1 MYDESTDER
10 GFIML
15 YRNIMVAFDGSEPA
29 KEALVV
35 AKNMIGDDGQAT
47 MHVVSVVSIGSLGL
61 GGDLANSPTP
71 GMQQIFPDMRTY
83 DEAID
88 NAKKAACGQMR
99 DAAENLMDG
108 VECNVTFD
116 AVVAV
121 KPAAGICDYAEDHK
135 VDMIVMGRRGLGAL
149 RAMLGSVS
157 YAVLHETSIP
167 VVTVK

>member
-1 MYDESTDER
+1 
-10 GFIML
+10 ML
-15 YRNIMVAFDGSEPA
+15 YKNIMVAFDGSDPA

-35 AKNMIGDDGQAT
+35 AKNLIGDDPQAT
-47 MHVVSVVSIGSLGL
+47 MHIVSVVSIGSLGL
-61 GGDLANSPTP
+61 SGDLANSPTP
-71 GMQQIFPDMRTY
+71 GMQQIFPDMKAY

-88 NAKKAACGQMR
+88 NAKKIACGQMR
-99 DAAENLMDG
+99 EAASDLVDS

-116 AVVAV
+116 ATVAV
-121 KPAAGICDYAEDHK
+121 KPAVGICDYAEDHE

>member
-1 MYDESTDER
+1 
-10 GFIML
+10 ML
-15 YRNIMVAFDGSEPA
+15 YKNIMVAFDGSEPS

-35 AKNMIGDDGQAT
+35 AKNLIGDDADAT
-47 MHVVSVVSIGSLGL
+47 MHIVSVVSIGSLGL
-61 GGDLANSPTP
+61 SGELANAPTP

-88 NAKKAACGQMR
+88 NAKKISCDQMKKAANDLISTVDCK
-99 DAAENLMDG
+99 
-108 VECNVTFD
+108 VTFE

-121 KPAAGICDYAEDHK
+121 KPAPGICDYAEEHG

-157 YAVLHETSIP
+157 YAVLHETNIP

>member
-1 MYDESTDER
+1 
-10 GFIML
+10 ML

-35 AKNMIGDDGQAT
+35 AKNMIGDDSQAT

-99 DAAENLMDG
+99 DAAENLLDG

-121 KPAAGICDYAEDHK
+121 KPAVGICDYAEDHK